1 MKTWIISFHPPC
13 IRPCSHSECTWSDT
27 QLHTEKK
34 LLKKKRPWGEGIWR
48 TGELSI
54 KFHRWPFPSGKV
66 ICSCPVTQP
75 SHRQDFSHR
84 HQHFPKRCS
93 SGQEKNEHPKRRF
106 AGHFKA
112 WEPRKPT
119 GCCQTRDA
127 GADVPCSKPTSST
140 FTRAW
145 IHRCSHHT
153 DRQRDQSH
161 LCRWP
166 ITPRN
171 QQGGVPYL

>member
-93 SGQEKNEHPKRRF
+93 SGQEKKEHPKRRF

-119 GCCQTRDA
+119 GCCQTLQLGQEMSPARSQPA
-127 GADVPCSKPTSST
+127 PHLHEHGST
-140 FTRAW
+140 VALTTQIDRGTRAT
-145 IHRCSHHT
+145 SA
-153 DRQRDQSH
+153 DDQ
-161 LCRWP
+161 
-166 ITPRN
+166 
-171 QQGGVPYL
+171 